1 MKEACKILS
10 LINLI
15 DFSIA
20 IGVFVPLMIIP
31 YFFIALFFPIA
42 IIALFFPIA
51 MYIFGIVVSNKTLTI
66 LKSGKTPSITYAA
79 LNFVMGSVTS
89 IITGVFLI
97 LLNSGYEEKEKKPEQ
112 Q

>member
-15 DFSIA
+15 VLSI
-20 IGVFVPLMIIP
+20 ITGVFAPLMIIP
-31 YFFIALFFPIA
+31 YFFIAF
-42 IIALFFPIA
+42 FFPIA
-51 MYIFGIVVSNKTLTI
+51 MAIFGIVVSKKTLTI
-66 LKSGKTPSITYAA
+66 LKSGKTPSITYAV

-97 LLNSGYEEKEKKPEQ
+97 LLNSGYEEKEKKPE
-112 Q
+112 